1 MKNYTAL
8 IVDGSPCCQYVNR
21 NRHDVD
27 LSVSVRGGKRHHC
40 NCGWCGQRVEVDA
53 DDINPLD
60 FSFEYDD
67 NPDVRYEYEGVT
79 YIGKDRKSVV

>member
-40 NCGWCGQRVEVDA
+40 NCGWCGQRVEVDSRKGKHA
-53 DDINPLD
+53 GQYRYIDCDSGKTHEGLD
-60 FSFEYDD
+60 ASL
-67 NPDVRYEYEGVT
+67 
-79 YIGKDRKSVV
+79 